1 MRDWNQ
7 TSRHSAAH
15 NGWKLNGSRYN
26 ACQPASDLSH
36 TNTRNTSQ
44 GFGLCQL
51 YHWIEQNYLWL
62 FPLRAQTRRWF
73 LCGMRVYGYSFMS
86 VGAVLRG
93 VRRSSAAITHAVNT
107 CPTPTRRTVTALTF
121 LSRIPAMKQWL
132 SWPGLG
138 RPPPSPPPP
147 PPSPPLGQ
155 SMSCPNCSKS
165 CSTLTR
171 SWRCRRMTSFDSH
184 YKWRPC

>member
-1 MRDWNQ
+1 MESDQPTQCGAQWVETEWQ
-7 TSRHSAAH
+7 PVQC
-15 NGWKLNGSRYN
+15 L
-26 ACQPASDLSH
+26 PASFRSISH
-36 TNTRNTSQ
+36 KHQKHKPRFLDSVSSTIGESKTTS
-44 GFGLCQL
+44 GCS
-51 YHWIEQNYLWL
+51 HSI
-62 FPLRAQTRRWF
+62 RAQTRRWF

-86 VGAVLRG
+86 VGEVLRG
-93 VRRSSAAITHAVNT
+93 VRWSSAAITHAVNT